1 MRVIR
6 DLAVRRRTAAALLM
20 LALAGAA
27 LPAAAQDK
35 PTNLNIISHA
45 VHQRVS
51 TGSAGDITRAW
62 QERNGAKLTWLTFD
76 IQPLFDRLVREASL
90 KESTIDVVFVLNTQ
104 LSPNVVKLLEP
115 LDAFQKS
122 APVEDLGD
130 IFKGMT
136 DATTI
141 GGSMYAVPFRQ
152 TPSGLH
158 YNAQYFA
165 ERGVTKVPET
175 MEELIETAKKLT
187 HTRADG
193 TKVHGLVFT
202 GNSYANIIDFARSW
216 NGDFITTDYRV
227 AANEPAMVR
236 AVTEIRDLYK
246 AGVLP
251 TNFSLIKSDDVD
263 TWMQSGR
270 AAMTISTVS
279 KTKNYNDPK
288 NSKFPGQMKVVNL
301 PSSASIKD
309 RFPVAPAKVEFWSIG
324 ILKNSKNKAA
334 AWSLIREMTSRES
347 TLVAALN
354 GNGPVRSSTYDEA
367 RYKST
372 LPWAEVEKRMLT
384 VARVPLPP
392 FDGVAKAGDL
402 FLEGQQAVMLGVKS
416 PQAAMDE
423 VAAKVRPLLPAK

>member
-1 MRVIR
+1 M
-6 DLAVRRRTAAALLM
+6 
-20 LALAGAA
+20 
-27 LPAAAQDK
+27 
-35 PTNLNIISHA
+35 
-45 VHQRVS
+45 
-51 TGSAGDITRAW
+51 
-62 QERNGAKLTWLTFD
+62 
-76 IQPLFDRLVREASL
+76 
-90 KESTIDVVFVLNTQ
+90 LNTQ

-141 GGSMYAVPFRQ
+141 GGSLYAIPFRQ

-392 FDGVAKAGDL
+392 FDGVAKAVDL